1 MTPHDRGRHREGP
14 RHEERV
20 PDDTGEAKVIR
31 QEAQR
36 EMAEL
41 QRQAAFVE
49 RVTRALVERRKQNHF
64 GEDIEITFRPRR
76 GHA

>member
-1 MTPHDRGRHREGP
+1 MTPRNRGRHGEDP
-14 RHEERV
+14 HHEERV

-49 RVTRALVERRKQNHF
+49 RVTQALIERRKQNHF